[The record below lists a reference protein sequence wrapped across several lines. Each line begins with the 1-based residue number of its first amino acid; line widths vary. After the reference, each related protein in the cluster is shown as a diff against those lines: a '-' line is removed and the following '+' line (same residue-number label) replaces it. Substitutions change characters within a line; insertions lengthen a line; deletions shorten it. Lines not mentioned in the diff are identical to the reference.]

1 MELEPKP
8 PWEQRQHERDMEYAW
23 FVRYAEL
30 GPAARDELKVARL
43 CGVPVGVVRDAA
55 KKHAWADRAAAYDA
69 TVVEVTKAIDVDES
83 EALAM
88 QYAVGIAMMRLGVK
102 AVQLK
107 NPALIRMKDIRELMQ
122 QGAEMARRGAGI
134 ADLKIEAST
143 QHRIESQFL
152 DLLGED
158 E

>member
-1 MELEPKP
+1 MQLEPKA
-8 PWEQRQHERDMEYAW
+8 PWEQREHERDMEYAW

-30 GPAARDELKVARL
+30 GDVRDEGKVARF
-43 CGVPVGVVRDAA
+43 CGVPVSLVRRAA
-55 KKHAWADRAAAYDA
+55 TQHQWAERAAAYDA
-69 TVVEVTKAIDVDES
+69 TVIEVSKAIDVDET

-122 QGAEMARRGAGI
+122 QGAEMARRGAGV
-134 ADLKIEAST
+134 ADLKIEKSV
-143 QHRIESQFL
+143 QSRVESQFL
-152 DLLGED
+152 DLLGEGD
-158 E
+158 

>member
-1 MELEPKP
+1 
-8 PWEQRQHERDMEYAW
+8 MEYAW
-23 FVRYAEL
+23 FSRYAEL
-30 GPAARDELKVARL
+30 GPEVREHLKVARL
-43 CGVPVGVVRDAA
+43 CGVPVKLIRQAA
-55 KKHAWADRAAAYDA
+55 QQHDWASRAAAYDRV
-69 TVVEVTKAIDVDES
+69 VVEVSSHIDVDET

-158 E
+158 D

>member
-1 MELEPKP
+1 MDPLEPRP
-8 PWEQRQHERDMEYAW
+8 PWEQRSSERDMEYAW
-23 FVRYAEL
+23 FSRYAEL
-30 GPAARDELKVARL
+30 GESRELLKVAKL
-43 CGVPVGVVRDAA
+43 CGIPVKLIREAA
-55 KKHAWADRAAAYDA
+55 ARHDWTTRAAAYDKI
-69 TVVEVTKAIDVDES
+69 VVEVSQAIDVDES

-152 DLLGED
+152 DLLGD
-158 E
+158 D